1 MVVPNERIENDLS
14 QISNLLDNMNLD
26 KLYIF
31 SIIVDDKFNCNIIE
45 LEQGSNVIYI
55 EIGIHSFIEGFLNSP
70 HHNFWEHN
78 KKSLY
83 ILRDGNYSDINEL
96 FSIIQEDKYKLV
108 RGSSQK
114 AHLVSSVDF
123 RLSCYMLILCNLN
136 YGKAS
141 YENSSFH
148 YLSKDRYLPSR

>member
-70 HHNFWEHN
+70 HHNF
-78 KKSLY
+78 
-83 ILRDGNYSDINEL
+83 
-96 FSIIQEDKYKLV
+96 
-108 RGSSQK
+108 
-114 AHLVSSVDF
+114 
-123 RLSCYMLILCNLN
+123 
-136 YGKAS
+136 
-141 YENSSFH
+141 
-148 YLSKDRYLPSR
+148 